1 MYLSTPW
8 NAMDRRAGYQRQ
20 ADEPVVITCE
30 CGARV
35 VDRFG
40 ELHHVGDCLIT
51 GDDDVRT
58 TD

>member
-8 NAMDRRAGYQRQ
+8 NAMDRRAGYQRE
-20 ADEPVVITCE
+20 EPVEITCE

-40 ELHHVGDCLIT
+40 ELHHVGDCTI
-51 GDDDVRT
+51 GDDDVQPI
-58 TD
+58 D